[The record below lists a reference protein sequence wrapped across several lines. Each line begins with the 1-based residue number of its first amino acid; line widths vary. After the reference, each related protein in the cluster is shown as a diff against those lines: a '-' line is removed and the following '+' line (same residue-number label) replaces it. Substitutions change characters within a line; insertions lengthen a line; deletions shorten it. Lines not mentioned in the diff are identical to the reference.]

1 MADVSRLMK
10 MARKRSKED
19 KAASQA
25 RFKEILAIVKKYD
38 LKDGLTPETRP
49 GHDFC
54 QTRPDRLDA
63 PRRAPS
69 GIL

>member
-25 RFKEILAIVKKYD
+25 RFKEILAIVK
-38 LKDGLTPETRP
+38 
-49 GHDFC
+49 
-54 QTRPDRLDA
+54 
-63 PRRAPS
+63 
-69 GIL
+69 

>member
-10 MARKRSKED
+10 MARKHSKED

-38 LKDGLTPETRP
+38 IKDGLTP
-49 GHDFC
+49 DFFE
-54 QTRPDRLDA
+54 PIFGGIELGLIEGDVSPA
-63 PRRAPS
+63 RAS
-69 GIL
+69 LL